1 MKRWNITDKRK
12 SPPKRQ
18 LRRRKAVIK
27 ISLTTVY
34 PKTTE
39 KLKPILSNKIIFGV
53 DLYEAGLGYKIEN
66 MVKEELA
73 GVGAVR
79 STLKKYL
86 SNI

>member
-1 MKRWNITDKRK
+1 M
-12 SPPKRQ
+12 
-18 LRRRKAVIK
+18 
-27 ISLTTVY
+27 LTLYKNHILHGIEFGKPETVG
-34 PKTTE
+34 E

-79 STLKKYL
+79 ATLKKYL
-86 SNI
+86 SYIKK